1 MHFWFGLSF
10 SSDQWL
16 PLEKSIFMI
25 RRRLQILSWQYFS
38 TFAGRTM
45 ASKILLRSWK
55 WSNWS
60 ENALQTKNCF
70 FGLNCENT
78 MLLCMMNKLLKR
90 LIYHCPCPIRH
101 KKPITIY
108 FLFRFMSLILC
119 ETNFVI
125 ELRAWNI
132 ACWAYALSF
141 SFDLNLYLWF
151 YHNNHFINNII

>member
-1 MHFWFGLSF
+1 MHFWFGPSF

-16 PLEKSIFMI
+16 PLEKIDFYDSKSPSNIELTIF
-25 RRRLQILSWQYFS
+25 QYILRSH
-38 TFAGRTM
+38 RM

-90 LIYHCPCPIRH
+90 LIYRCPCPIRH
-101 KKPITIY
+101 KKPITVY

-125 ELRAWNI
+125 ELRA
-132 ACWAYALSF
+132 
-141 SFDLNLYLWF
+141 
-151 YHNNHFINNII
+151 